1 MLAKCSNRGLRRQ
14 KGSRKEAFNQQ
25 ISIPPYLCRREI
37 KCSVRR
43 IGGPL
48 EVRTNP
54 LPPPGLAWI
63 MQDLKLLSFNVQWF
77 RDLGAS
83 FSSFGCF
90 VLESWVLRFRVLGA
104 SFSRFGCFVLR
115 SSFSKLT
122 CLLYQIAFRNCTFS
136 SAPQRPFLVSSGG
149 KEKRKSAVYDGKGER
164 ERERER
170 ERQRERAFPVSVVHR
185 ALTIT
190 FYCTTKG
197 CLCGEESVD
206 TKSYPVCELSLNQ

>member
-1 MLAKCSNRGLRRQ
+1 M
-14 KGSRKEAFNQQ
+14 
-25 ISIPPYLCRREI
+25 SIPPYLCRREI

-48 EVRTNP
+48 EVRTHP
-54 LPPPGLAWI
+54 LPPPGLAWV
-63 MQDLKLLSFNVQWF
+63 MQDLTLLSFNVQWF

-122 CLLYQIAFRNCTFS
+122 CLLYQIAFRDCTFS

-149 KEKRKSAVYDGKGER
+149 KGDKKERCVWWKGGK
-164 ERERER
+164 RER
-170 ERQRERAFPVSVVHR
+170 ERQRERSFPVSIVHR

-190 FYCTTKG
+190 FYCKTKG

-206 TKSYPVCELSLNQ
+206 TKS